1 LTNRDKILKIFEQK
15 GGIVKLN
22 EITKQGVNKYHLL
35 KLLEIGE
42 VERLQHGIYKF
53 SGYEVNDYIEIKK
66 YIPRGLICLYS
77 AWNYYG
83 LTTYMPHEYHIAI
96 EKKSKIRLP
105 DYPPIKLYYWDKS
118 VLLIGKKTIKIDNI
132 PIDIYDIEKSI
143 CDVVKFRNKVG
154 KDVLNE
160 ILNNYLNRKDKNI
173 EKLIQYAKILRVEKA
188 LKNYLDVLL

>member
-1 LTNRDKILKIFEQK
+1 MTKQEKILQLFEQK

-35 KLLEIGE
+35 KLLEIGV
-42 VERLQHGIYKF
+42 VERLQHGIYKL
-53 SGYEVNDYIEIKK
+53 SGCQVNDYIEIKK
-66 YIPRGLICLYS
+66 YIPTGFICLYS

-118 VLLIGKKTIKIDNI
+118 VLFIGKKTVEIDNI
-132 PIDIYDIEKSI
+132 PIDIYDLEKSI

>member
-1 LTNRDKILKIFEQK
+1 MTKRDKILKIFEQK

-22 EITKQGVNKYHLL
+22 EITRQGINKYHLL
-35 KLLEIGE
+35 KLLEIGV
-42 VERLQHGIYKF
+42 VERMQHGIYKLT
-53 SGYEVNDYIEIKK
+53 GYQVNDYIEIKK

-83 LTTYMPHEYHIAI
+83 LTTYLPHEYHIAI

-118 VLLIGKKTIKIDNI
+118 VWLTGKKTVEIENI

-173 EKLIQYAKILRVEKA
+173 EKLIKYAKILRIEKA

>member
-1 LTNRDKILKIFEQK
+1 LTNRDKIFQLFEQN

-42 VERLQHGIYKF
+42 VERLQHGIYKLT
-53 SGYEVNDYIEIKK
+53 GYQVNDYIEIKK
-66 YIPRGLICLYS
+66 YIPTGLICLYS

-118 VLLIGKKTIKIDNI
+118 VLLIGKKTVKIDNI